1 MSGHSKWSKVKHQK
15 AVTDVTK
22 GKFFTKAA
30 HAIAIAVQE
39 GGGTI
44 DPAMNFKLRLAIE
57 KARSVNMPKENIER
71 AIARGKGDGGAT
83 IETILYEGFGPGGIG
98 LLIEAATDNKQRTVS
113 EIRNVLDRAGG
124 SLGSLGSVGYLFS
137 KVGLIIIPKEGYSY
151 DAILEKALSVPGIL
165 DVVEEQDGYVLFTHI
180 EALSSVKD
188 FLDKG
193 GLPITHTDIVY
204 RPIAAIALSASD
216 KGKLAEVLGALEDLD
231 DVQRV
236 FTAAEEV

>member
-39 GGGTI
+39 GGGTT

-57 KARSVNMPKENIER
+57 KARNVNMPKENIER
-71 AIARGKGDGGAT
+71 AIAKGKGDGGAH

-113 EIRNVLDRAGG
+113 EIRNVLDRSGG
-124 SLGSLGSVGYLFS
+124 SLGSLGSVGYLFT

-151 DAILEKALSVPGIL
+151 DAMLEKALSVPGVQ
-165 DVVEEQDGYVLFTHI
+165 DVVEEHDGYVLFTQI
-180 EALSSVKD
+180 ESLSSAKD
-188 FLDKG
+188 FLEKG
-193 GLPITHTDIVY
+193 GLSITHTDIVY
-204 RPIAAIALSASD
+204 RPIATIALSEND
-216 KGKLAEVLGALEDLD
+216 KATLAAVVETLEELD

-236 FTAAEEV
+236 FTTAEEV